1 MFAHLCHSQGSTP
14 SLKSKDRKR
23 EREEEKGREGSKNGE
38 SKEER
43 FKVHFIFLGD
53 RLIGQENCWFE
64 PCKITTNQPFVD
76 PQLKIMAVS

>member
-1 MFAHLCHSQGSTP
+1 MP
-14 SLKSKDRKR
+14 SLKSKDRRR

-64 PCKITTNQPFVD
+64 PCKITTNQLFVD